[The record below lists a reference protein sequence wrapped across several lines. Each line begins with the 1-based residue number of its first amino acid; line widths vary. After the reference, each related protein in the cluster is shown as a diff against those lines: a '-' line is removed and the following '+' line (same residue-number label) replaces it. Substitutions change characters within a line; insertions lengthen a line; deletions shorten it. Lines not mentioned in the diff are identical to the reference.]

1 MMVAA
6 GLAEAQTANPSS
18 ASMQRVAVDRAG
30 PAGFADLAAKV
41 KPAVIGVTSKIAV
54 SGMAT
59 QGLGSGAPGQGPSRQ
74 RSLPAPKGP
83 AQGRAPIRGEVT
95 TIGSGFFISPDGYAV
110 TNDHVV
116 EHSDKVQVRTNDN
129 KTLTAKVVGRDPLSD
144 LALIKV
150 EGGKNFSY
158 VKLADQPPRV
168 GDWVLTV
175 GSPYGLGG
183 SVTAGIV
190 SARGRSI
197 KTNSAEDFLQ
207 IDAPINRGDSG
218 GPSFN
223 TDGKVVGVNSMI
235 FSPSGGSSGIAF
247 AVPADT
253 VKTVIPRLKAKG
265 TVTRGWM
272 GVRIQSITPRHRVQP
287 RAEQCPRRDC
297 CERAKQQS
305 GREGG
310 RGIWRRHHFGGG
322 CPDQR
327 RQAVEQEDLCD
338 GARVFGATWRAP
350 TGQTE
355 LGEGDVGPDAEPA
368 GCRAFGPATLID
380 SSGNLARRVLTGCCG
395 CSTIQSG

>member
-1 MMVAA
+1 MTRERLLKGPHWAAMLGGVGICAMMVVA
-6 GLAEAQTANPSS
+6 GLAEAQTANSPST
-18 ASMQRVAVDRAG
+18 SMQRVAVDRAG

-54 SGMAT
+54 SAMAT
-59 QGLGSGAPGQGPSRQ
+59 QGLGSGAPGQGPSQ
-74 RSLPAPKGP
+74 RRLLPAPKGP
-83 AQGRAPIRGEVT
+83 AQGRAPIKGEVT

-116 EHSDKVQVRTNDN
+116 ERSGTVQVHTNDN

-150 EGGKNFSY
+150 EGGNNFSY

-207 IDAPINRGDSG
+207 IDAPINKGDSG

-235 FSPSGGSSGIAF
+235 FSPSGGSAGIAF
-247 AVPADT
+247 AVPADL
-253 VKTVIPRLKAKG
+253 VKTVIPQLKAKG

-272 GVRIQSITPRHRVQP
+272 GVRIQSMTPDIASSLGLNNVHGAIVASVQSNSPAAKAGVASGDVITSVAGVPINN
-287 RAEQCPRRDC
+287 
-297 CERAKQQS
+297 AKQLSKKIYATAPGSSVQLGVLRQGKQS
-305 GREGG
+305 SMKVTLGQMPGQQAG
-310 RGIWRRHHFGGG
+310 
-322 CPDQR
+322 PLAPQR
-327 RQAVEQEDLCD
+327 
-338 GARVFGATWRAP
+338 
-350 TGQTE
+350 
-355 LGEGDVGPDAEPA
+355 
-368 GCRAFGPATLID
+368 
-380 SSGNLARRVLTGCCG
+380 
-395 CSTIQSG
+395 